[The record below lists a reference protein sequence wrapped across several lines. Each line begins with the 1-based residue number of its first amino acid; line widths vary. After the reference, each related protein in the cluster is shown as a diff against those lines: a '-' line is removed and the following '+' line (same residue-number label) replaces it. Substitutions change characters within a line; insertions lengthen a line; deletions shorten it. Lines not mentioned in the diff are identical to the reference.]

1 MLASCFTSLPAVT
14 KAVTVTKTPAV
25 ALFVHKLQ
33 MPLSELHIKHQTWK
47 HTHHHNTYSSS
58 MKKKF
63 PVDFWSRSF

>member
-33 MPLSELHIKHQTWK
+33 MPLSDCPSTSTGNTHIIT
-47 HTHHHNTYSSS
+47 TLIRR
-58 MKKKF
+58 
-63 PVDFWSRSF
+63 P

>member
-33 MPLSELHIKHQTWK
+33 MPLSDCTSNINWK